1 LQQILQDTSGKDGPP
16 IDASLDSHK
25 KLRGNQAEP
34 LSRID
39 QSLAS
44 GIPAVHHGCVAKA
57 ELVIESSPEG
67 NFLHARCPVCPQVKF
82 NLASNTLEDQK
93 RLRAMFD
100 LHFRGYHKD
109 DMKNSL
115 ALPIDK

>member
-1 LQQILQDTSGKDGPP
+1 MARENKLKDHPR
-16 IDASLDSHK
+16 LW
-25 KLRGNQAEP
+25 
-34 LSRID
+34 
-39 QSLAS
+39 
-44 GIPAVHHGCVAKA
+44 HHGSVAKA
-57 ELVIESSPEG
+57 ELIIESSPED
-67 NFLHARCPVCPQVKF
+67 NFLRARCSVCPRVKF

-100 LHFRGYHKD
+100 LHFRGYHRD